1 MTVKRVAI
9 VWRNAIIAVARR
21 RGLAALDARTLAWL
35 DDLGVD
41 SAELWSN
48 KKATRKTC
56 LRPHSNDLTRSY
68 EAERKRRLRADPV
81 YLERE
86 RERDRERRGSVPLDV
101 YRSQRRA
108 QAEARAADPVV
119 IEARLARQRE
129 LNRAH
134 RADPEVRADDARR
147 ARERRAAMSLEER
160 REEWCRHQRAKR
172 ERDRAAREALASYA
186 EAAE

>member
-1 MTVKRVAI
+1 MTVKRVAV

-21 RGLAALDARTLAWL
+21 RGLAALDARMLAWL

-41 SAELWSN
+41 SAELWS
-48 KKATRKTC
+48 KAVRKTC
-56 LRPHSNDLTRSY
+56 LRPHGNDLTRSY